1 MKILVV
7 DDDLLAAEM
16 TSAIL
21 EASGYQTLI
30 AENAI
35 EGLEQVGIHA
45 NIAMIVSDLNM
56 PLVSGIDFFRELRE
70 QGNTLPFVILSG
82 DSADTLMQ
90 AEPGLSA
97 CLTKDFDLAESL
109 PQIVGQLLSSRPL
122 MQ

>member
-7 DDDLLAAEM
+7 DDDLMAAEM

-35 EGLEQVGIHA
+35 EGLEQIGS
-45 NIAMIVSDLNM
+45 NDIALVVSDLNM

-70 QGNTLPFVILSG
+70 QGSTLPFVILSG
-82 DSADTLMQ
+82 NEAGALMQ
-90 AEPGLSA
+90 TEPRLSA